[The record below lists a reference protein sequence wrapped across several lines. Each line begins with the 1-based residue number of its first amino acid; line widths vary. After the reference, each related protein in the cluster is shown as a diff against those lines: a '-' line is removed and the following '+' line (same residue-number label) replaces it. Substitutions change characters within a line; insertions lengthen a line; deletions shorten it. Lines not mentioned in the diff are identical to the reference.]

1 MPFRPPTRPL
11 SRTARSYTFAW
22 WDRGERRAAVSNDA
36 NPDWTDEELA
46 AYLGSADDPMDDE
59 PVFESPE
66 ILDLYAGYTPA
77 NPDDGGTVA

>member
-1 MPFRPPTRPL
+1 M
-11 SRTARSYTFAW
+11 
-22 WDRGERRAAVSNDA
+22 SNDA
-36 NPDWTDEELA
+36 NSDWTDEELA

-77 NPDDGGTVA
+77 NPEDGGTVA